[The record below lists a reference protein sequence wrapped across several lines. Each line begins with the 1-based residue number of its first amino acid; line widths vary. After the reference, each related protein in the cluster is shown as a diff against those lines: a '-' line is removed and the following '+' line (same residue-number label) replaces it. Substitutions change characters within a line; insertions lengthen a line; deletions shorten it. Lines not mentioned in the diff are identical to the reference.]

1 MNKLKTQKKNKAPAG
16 KVTTNE
22 VINNDHSLE
31 LVNVNSPRGRLQQA
45 AASLFKAKGFSRT
58 TVRDIAANVGIQ
70 SGSIFHHFKNK
81 EQILQSVMNDAI
93 LRVMTSMQQK
103 LTETTHTSEQLYC
116 LVLCELQAIHDEEL
130 AGFQLL
136 ISEWRSLNDENQQK
150 ILNLRQQYESLWL
163 KVLDQAQHENL
174 VNVDSFYLRGFIRG
188 ALIETGNW
196 YKLDGDVTLETLAQK
211 LMTAFIRQGNSK
223 NNI

>member
-1 MNKLKTQKKNKAPAG
+1 MSKLKTQNNKKMA
-16 KVTTNE
+16 
-22 VINNDHSLE
+22 NNDDLID
-31 LVNVNSPRGRLQQA
+31 LNSPRGRLQQT
-45 AASLFKAKGFSRT
+45 AASLFKAKGFSGT

-103 LTETTHTSEQLYC
+103 LAETTNTSEQLYC
-116 LVLCELQAIHDEEL
+116 LVLCELQAIHNEKL

-150 ILNLRQQYESLWL
+150 ILKLREQYELLWI

-196 YKLDGDVTLETLAQK
+196 YKLDGDVTLETLAKK
-211 LMTAFIRQGNSK
+211 LIKSFVAH
-223 NNI
+223 

>member
-1 MNKLKTQKKNKAPAG
+1 MTQKKK
-16 KVTTNE
+16 KITR
-22 VINNDHSLE
+22 NDDSLE
-31 LVNVNSPRGRLQQA
+31 LVDLNSPRGRLQQM

-58 TVRDIAANVGIQ
+58 TVRDIAAKVGIQ

-93 LRVMTSMQQK
+93 LRVMDSMQQK
-103 LTETTHTSEQLYC
+103 LAETTNTNEQLYC
-116 LVLCELQAIHDEEL
+116 LVLCELEAIHDEQL

-150 ILNLRQQYESLWL
+150 ILKLRQQYELLWL
-163 KVLDQAQHENL
+163 NVLDQAQQENL

-196 YKLDGDVTLETLAQK
+196 YKLGGDVTLETLAQK
-211 LMTAFIRQGNSK
+211 LITAFISQNQG
-223 NNI
+223 

>member
-1 MNKLKTQKKNKAPAG
+1 MAQK
-16 KVTTNE
+16 TNE
-22 VINNDHSLE
+22 VNNDVDLID
-31 LVNVNSPRGRLQQA
+31 LNSARGRLQQI

-58 TVRDIAANVGIQ
+58 TVRDIAAKVGIQ

-93 LRVMTSMQQK
+93 LRVMASMQQK
-103 LTETTHTSEQLYC
+103 LSETTSTSEQLYC

-150 ILNLRQQYESLWL
+150 ILKLRQQYELLWL
-163 KVLDQAQHENL
+163 KVLDQAQLEKL
-174 VNVDSFYLRGFIRG
+174 VNVDSFYLRGFVRG
-188 ALIETGNW
+188 ALI
-196 YKLDGDVTLETLAQK
+196 
-211 LMTAFIRQGNSK
+211 
-223 NNI
+223 

>member
-1 MNKLKTQKKNKAPAG
+1 MNKLTTQKKILP
-16 KVTTNE
+16 
-22 VINNDHSLE
+22 NDDSLE
-31 LVNVNSPRGRLQQA
+31 LVDLNSPRGRLQQI

-81 EQILQSVMNDAI
+81 EQILQSVMNDSI
-93 LRVMTSMQQK
+93 LRVMTIMQQK
-103 LTETTHTSEQLYC
+103 LAKTTNTSEQLYC
-116 LVLCELQAIHDEEL
+116 LVLCELQAIHDEQL

-150 ILNLRQQYESLWL
+150 ILKRRQQYEQLWL
-163 KVLDQAQHENL
+163 NVLDQAQHENL
-174 VNVDSFYLRGFIRG
+174 VNIDSFYLRGFIRG

-196 YKLDGDVTLETLAQK
+196 YKLGGDVTLETLAQK
-211 LMTAFIRQGNSK
+211 LITAFVSQNSK
-223 NNI
+223 

>member
-1 MNKLKTQKKNKAPAG
+1 MSKLMTQKKNKMAF
-16 KVTTNE
+16 
-22 VINNDHSLE
+22 NDDSLE
-31 LVNVNSPRGRLQQA
+31 LIDLNSPRGRLQQI

-81 EQILQSVMNDAI
+81 EQILQSVMKDAI

-103 LTETTHTSEQLYC
+103 LADTTNTSEQLYC
-116 LVLCELQAIHDEEL
+116 LVLCELQAIHDEQL

-150 ILNLRQQYESLWL
+150 ILKLRQQYELLWL

-196 YKLDGDVTLETLAQK
+196 YKLDGDVTLDTLAK
-211 LMTAFIRQGNSK
+211 TLITAFVSQNQNQS
-223 NNI
+223 

>member
-1 MNKLKTQKKNKAPAG
+1 MTQKKNKIAF
-16 KVTTNE
+16 
-22 VINNDHSLE
+22 NDDSLE
-31 LVNVNSPRGRLQQA
+31 LIDLNSPRGRLQQIA
-45 AASLFKAKGFSRT
+45 AGLFKEKGFSRT
-58 TVRDIAANVGIQ
+58 TVRDIAAKVGIQ

-103 LTETTHTSEQLYC
+103 LAETTNTSEQLYC
-116 LVLCELQAIHDEEL
+116 LVLCELEAIHDEQL

-150 ILNLRQQYESLWL
+150 ILKLRQQYELLWL
-163 KVLDQAQHENL
+163 NALDQAQHENL

-188 ALIETGNW
+188 ALIETGSW

-211 LMTAFIRQGNSK
+211 LILAFVSQNQ
-223 NNI
+223 N

>member
-1 MNKLKTQKKNKAPAG
+1 MSKLNTQKKNE
-16 KVTTNE
+16 VT
-22 VINNDHSLE
+22 NDDDSLE
-31 LVNVNSPRGRLQQA
+31 LVDLNSPRGRLQQI

-103 LTETTHTSEQLYC
+103 LTETTNTSEQLYC
-116 LVLCELQAIHDEEL
+116 LVLCELEAIHDEKL

-150 ILNLRQQYESLWL
+150 ILKLRQQYELLWL
-163 KVLDQAQHENL
+163 NALDQAQQENL
-174 VNVDSFYLRGFIRG
+174 VHVDSFYLRGFIRG
-188 ALIETGNW
+188 ALIETSNW
-196 YKLDGDVTLETLAQK
+196 YKLGGDVTLEILARK
-211 LMTAFIRQGNSK
+211 LITAFVSQNQS
-223 NNI
+223 

>member
-1 MNKLKTQKKNKAPAG
+1 MSKSKTQKKNE
-16 KVTTNE
+16 VT
-22 VINNDHSLE
+22 NDDDSLE
-31 LVNVNSPRGRLQQA
+31 LIDLNSPRGRLQQI

-81 EQILQSVMNDAI
+81 EQILQSVMKDAI

-103 LTETTHTSEQLYC
+103 LAETTNTSEQLYC
-116 LVLCELQAIHDEEL
+116 LVLCELQAIHDEQL

-136 ISEWRSLNDENQQK
+136 ISEWRSLNDENKQK
-150 ILNLRQQYESLWL
+150 ILQLRQQYELLWL

-188 ALIETGNW
+188 ALIETGSW
-196 YKLDGDVTLETLAQK
+196 YKLDGDVSLETLAQK
-211 LMTAFIRQGNSK
+211 LITAFVCQNQNY
-223 NNI
+223 NNNHC

>member
-1 MNKLKTQKKNKAPAG
+1 MSKLMTQKKNKIAF
-16 KVTTNE
+16 
-22 VINNDHSLE
+22 NDDSLE
-31 LVNVNSPRGRLQQA
+31 LIDLNSPRGRLQQIA
-45 AASLFKAKGFSRT
+45 AGLFKEKGFSRT
-58 TVRDIAANVGIQ
+58 TVRDIAAKVGIQ

-103 LTETTHTSEQLYC
+103 LAETTNTSEQLYC
-116 LVLCELQAIHDEEL
+116 LVLCELEAIHDEQL

-150 ILNLRQQYESLWL
+150 ILKLRQQYELLWL
-163 KVLDQAQHENL
+163 NALDQAQHENL

-188 ALIETGNW
+188 ALIETGSW

-211 LMTAFIRQGNSK
+211 LILAFVSQNQ
-223 NNI
+223 N

>member
-1 MNKLKTQKKNKAPAG
+1 MA
-16 KVTTNE
+16 
-22 VINNDHSLE
+22 NNDDLID
-31 LVNVNSPRGRLQQA
+31 LNSPRGRLQQT
-45 AASLFKAKGFSRT
+45 AASLFKAKGFSGT

-103 LTETTHTSEQLYC
+103 LAETTNTSEQLYC
-116 LVLCELQAIHDEEL
+116 LVLCELQAIHNEKL

-150 ILNLRQQYESLWL
+150 ILKLREQYELLWI

-196 YKLDGDVTLETLAQK
+196 YKLDGDVTLETLAKK
-211 LMTAFIRQGNSK
+211 LIKSFVAH
-223 NNI
+223 

>member
-1 MNKLKTQKKNKAPAG
+1 MSKSKTQKKNE
-16 KVTTNE
+16 VT
-22 VINNDHSLE
+22 NDDDLLE
-31 LVNVNSPRGRLQQA
+31 LVDLNSPRGRLQQI

-103 LTETTHTSEQLYC
+103 LAETTNTSEQLYC
-116 LVLCELQAIHDEEL
+116 LVLCELQAIHDEQL

-150 ILNLRQQYESLWL
+150 ILKLRQQYELLWL
-163 KVLDQAQHENL
+163 KVLDQAQHEDL

-196 YKLDGDVTLETLAQK
+196 YKLDGDVTLDTLAK
-211 LMTAFIRQGNSK
+211 TLITAFVSQ
-223 NNI
+223 NINQS